1 MASKLTVQ
9 EVARSYARN
18 VRALQAGQVTV
29 EQHRAENRTLRERL
43 SEVEW
48 ERAKASAIG
57 AMQRRDG

>member
-1 MASKLTVQ
+1 MAGALAVR
-9 EVARSYARN
+9 EAARSYAQN
-18 VRALQAGQVTV
+18 VRALQAGQITA
-29 EQHRAENRTLRERL
+29 EQHRAENRVLRKGL